1 MRWEGSRSDGF
12 RTNTLSGTYNRQY
25 FLLTEPVLGLFSTE
39 VEFQKYVNDSS
50 IVSPPLVD
58 GFQQMEGVHRLDE
71 GDVRE
76 DEFELVG
83 LEMADEMPLDVG
95 GHLRNLGR
103 QFLGTVLAEDALAGF
118 IGLHQPGDRVE
129 FGNCHQFHG

>member
-12 RTNTLSGTYNRQY
+12 RTNTLSGTYDRQY
-25 FLLTEPVLGLFSTE
+25 FLLSEPMFCFLCPE
-39 VEFQKYVNDSS
+39 MEFQKD
-50 IVSPPLVD
+50 IDQTTILPPPLVY

-76 DEFELVG
+76 NELELVG
-83 LEMADEMPLDVG
+83 LEMADEMPLDIG
-95 GHLRNLGR
+95 RHLRHLGR
-103 QFLGTVLAEDALAGF
+103 QFLGTVLAEDTLAGF
-118 IGLHQPGDRVE
+118 VGLHQPGDRVE